1 MSSTSVPWLPVA
13 GLVSAKVYGPV
24 PPDGVIEPL
33 KISLF
38 DAALLPVGSPAS
50 FTSASLSVADS
61 VTFARLIVSVV
72 VDRSPSPSLSV

>member
-1 MSSTSVPWLPVA
+1 MPWLPVA

-38 DAALLPVGSPAS
+38 DAASLPITGSPAS
-50 FTSASLSVADS
+50 FTSASVSVADS
-61 VTFARLIVSVV
+61 VTLARLIVSVV
-72 VDRSPSPSLSV
+72 VDRSPSPSLTV